1 MFHPVELTLFWGL
14 VKAKSATA
22 PVGSLSSYEGDASFH
37 SHPARAGKPCV
48 QGQLLRVRPQMERA
62 GNTWIILP
70 LEIVWAKPI
79 WMKGKGNL
87 VRIFDLAFKA
97 PGG

>member
-14 VKAKSATA
+14 VKAKSATD
-22 PVGSLSSYEGDASFH
+22 PVGPLSSYEGDTSFH

-48 QGQLLRVRPQMERA
+48 QGQLLRVRTQMERA
-62 GNTWIILP
+62 WNTWIILP
-70 LEIVWAKPI
+70 LEIVWAKQI

-87 VRIFDLAFKA
+87 LRIFDLAFKA